1 MLIDTAKLN
10 IFWRFKNMEKITL
23 YCGLNDKDSKKQE
36 INTIDAYKI
45 AVNVVLKYCGG
56 ATILEADG
64 IYTHEN
70 GEIIIEKT
78 LKIELIDID
87 NVSINSII
95 SELKTVFNQ
104 ESILKQREIV
114 TSEFC

>member
-1 MLIDTAKLN
+1 MN
-10 IFWRFKNMEKITL
+10 KITL
-23 YCGLNDKDSKKQE
+23 YCGLNDKDTKMQE

-45 AVNVVLKYCGG
+45 AVKTVLKYCSG

-70 GEIIIEKT
+70 GDVVIEKT

-87 NVSINSII
+87 TISVNAII
-95 SELKTVFNQ
+95 SELKILFNQ
-104 ESILKQREIV
+104 ESILKQQEII